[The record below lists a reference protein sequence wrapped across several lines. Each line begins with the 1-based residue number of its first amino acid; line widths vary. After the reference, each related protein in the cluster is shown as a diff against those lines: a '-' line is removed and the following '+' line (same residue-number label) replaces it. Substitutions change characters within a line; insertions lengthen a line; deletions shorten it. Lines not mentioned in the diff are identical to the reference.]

1 MKRCLDCGAD
11 RTADQCPACGLTSAA
26 AELVVRRRLVR
37 RTAFFLVGIIVF
49 VAASQ
54 VFPALEIDAILIF
67 AGLVFF
73 FSLALGYWIDLRA
86 RKREEVEVIKRIY
99 FGMIPVPW
107 IFAGMLFL
115 NGKLGYFASDSR
127 FRRQSLGSSRRM
139 VCRAAAAWWLRPG
152 VALGGSNASRW
163 IKMTTIASRGE
174 TTSLFRR
181 RRGPLVFPGST
192 VYTARSRFDAACA
205 ASEMQALYPA
215 PE

>member
-1 MKRCLDCGAD
+1 MTRCLDCGAD

-54 VFPALEIDAILIF
+54 VFPALELDAILIF

-73 FSLALGYWIDLRA
+73 FSLALGYWIDHRA
-86 RKREEVEVIKRIY
+86 RKRQEVEAVKRIY

-115 NGKLGYFASDSR
+115 NGKLDTSR
-127 FRRQSLGSSRRM
+127 PIRVPATVVGKFSTSGLPRSRRL
-139 VCRAAAAWWLRPG
+139 VVTSWRGTRRIERISVDQNDYDRFQRGDDIVIQAQKGAFGLPWVNGVYRP
-152 VALGGSNASRW
+152 
-163 IKMTTIASRGE
+163 
-174 TTSLFRR
+174 
-181 RRGPLVFPGST
+181 
-192 VYTARSRFDAACA
+192 
-205 ASEMQALYPA
+205 
-215 PE
+215 

>member
-1 MKRCLDCGAD
+1 MTRCLDCGAD

-54 VFPALEIDAILIF
+54 VYPALELDAILIF

-86 RKREEVEVIKRIY
+86 RTRQGGEGIKTIS

-115 NGKLGYFASDSR
+115 NGKLDTSR
-127 FRRQSLGSSRRM
+127 PIRVPATVVGKFSTNGLPRSRRLVVTSWRMGRPFEHIAVDQNDFDRFQKGDDIFVQAQKGAVGIPWVFGVFRR
-139 VCRAAAAWWLRPG
+139 
-152 VALGGSNASRW
+152 
-163 IKMTTIASRGE
+163 
-174 TTSLFRR
+174 
-181 RRGPLVFPGST
+181 
-192 VYTARSRFDAACA
+192 
-205 ASEMQALYPA
+205 
-215 PE
+215 

>member
-1 MKRCLDCGAD
+1 MTRCLDCGAD

-49 VAASQ
+49 IAASQ
-54 VFPALEIDAILIF
+54 EFPALEIDAILIF

-115 NGKLGYFASDSR
+115 NGRLDTSR
-127 FRRQSLGSSRRM
+127 PIRVPATVVGKFSTNGLPRSRRL
-139 VCRAAAAWWLRPG
+139 VVTSWRGTRRIERIAVDQNDYDRFQRGDDIVVQAQKGAFGLPWVNGVYRP
-152 VALGGSNASRW
+152 
-163 IKMTTIASRGE
+163 
-174 TTSLFRR
+174 
-181 RRGPLVFPGST
+181 
-192 VYTARSRFDAACA
+192 
-205 ASEMQALYPA
+205 
-215 PE
+215 